1 MFAKK
6 KSMLIGLMTV
16 VALCSFALIPV
27 ASAVEV
33 QAWGHSDWYNGIG
46 PDFQKSVERF
56 NVENP
61 DIKVT
66 LHDVGAGGYEKY
78 AAALSAGTGPQL
90 LPSGG
95 VVDQFAMG
103 GLLEPL
109 SSIFT
114 QEWLDEFFPG
124 PLDKLQLADGNIYC
138 FSMGVMPWGLFYNK
152 THFAEAGLTDADAP
166 RDWDDLVTIGKKLTQ
181 FDAKGKMTRE
191 GLAMK
196 GVEAFLVNNLQAQLH
211 GYWYT
216 DNVGTEVLYDTDPW
230 LKAVQFVYDVHYK
243 DPISSTEFPVFIESW
258 LSQLSSMCWIST
270 FMGGHTDQVAPE
282 INWGIIPGPLP
293 PRSVMPE
300 LWSFGVG
307 NNSYGLIVPK
317 DDNAER
323 REATF
328 KLMRH
333 LLDDDI
339 FMVARIKHL
348 NVFPAKTDLI
358 ADPAF
363 STPNMRAVGL
373 MTKNTIDWGESVTE
387 ILYVL
392 QPKATDEILLNHA
405 PIKET
410 MEQLKVDSDKYLR
423 DSGIVR
429 RITERA
435 FQPTDISELE
445 DWRSG
450 KTEFP
455 L

>member
-1 MFAKK
+1 MLVKK
-6 KSMLIGLMTV
+6 KTILVGLMAAM
-16 VALCSFALIPV
+16 ALSLFALAPI

-33 QAWGHSDWYNGIG
+33 QVWAHADWYNGLG
-46 PDFQKSVERF
+46 PIFRDSVERF
-56 NVENP
+56 NVDNP

-66 LHDVGAGGYEKY
+66 LHDVGTAGWEKY

-103 GLLEPL
+103 GLLEPIT
-109 SSIFT
+109 SVFT

-124 PLDKLQLADGNIYC
+124 PLDKLQLADGNIYTL
-138 FSMGVMPWGLFYNK
+138 SMGVMPWGLFYNK

-166 RDWDDLVTIGKKLTQ
+166 RDWDQLVAVGEKLTQ
-181 FDAKGKMTRE
+181 FDSQGKMMRE

-196 GVEAFLVNNLQAQLH
+196 GVEAFLVNNLQAQLG

-216 DNVGTEVLYDTDPW
+216 DNVGSEVLYDTDPW
-230 LKAVQFVYDVHYK
+230 LNAMQFVYDVHYK
-243 DPISSTEFPVFIESW
+243 NPISSTEFPVFIESW
-258 LSQLSSMCWIST
+258 ISQLSSMCWIST
-270 FMGGHTDQVAPE
+270 FMGGHTDQNAPE
-282 INWGIIPGPLP
+282 INWGLIPGPLP
-293 PRSVMPE
+293 TKEMMPE

-328 KLMRH
+328 KLLSH
-333 LLDDDI
+333 LVNDDD
-339 FMVARIKHL
+339 FMTRRIQHL

-358 ADPAF
+358 PLPAF

-392 QPKATDEILLNHA
+392 QPKAVDEVLLNDA

-423 DSGIVR
+423 DTGVVR